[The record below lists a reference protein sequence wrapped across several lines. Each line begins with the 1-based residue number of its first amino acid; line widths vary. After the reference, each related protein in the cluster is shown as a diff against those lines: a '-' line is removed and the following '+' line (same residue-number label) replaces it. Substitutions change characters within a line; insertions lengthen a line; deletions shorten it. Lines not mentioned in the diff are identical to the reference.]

1 MMVIAVES
9 QTTPDP
15 SKVFTC
21 KADPTKG
28 VPICVLTV
36 GDRFAY
42 SQWMDPI
49 RPAILSRPRPPRMLI
64 AKSDHT
70 SQFIVKGKEE
80 TAKFRDPFVALSPG
94 GTGDKPDPAS
104 TGATGTTSLTPAI
117 TEADDQKVCTAH

>member
-1 MMVIAVES
+1 MVIAVES

-49 RPAILSRPRPPRMLI
+49 RPAILI